1 MQLPLFSPH
10 HASLLT
16 KITLF
21 CFFSS
26 IVCSEACPH
35 DLWQTAAQL
44 FLESRAMGCND
55 ENYIC
60 QCERAFSCPEVSQR
74 LCDLTDY
81 YICWS
86 WSNIYW
92 VICPWGEKQFSWVSS
107 ICTQFS
113 WLWIG
118 KVQRKDCCLNSVS
131 LMRISNSFVFVKVLT
146 DKEST
151 YCDTLS
157 KSWVV
162 KIILVFK

>member
-21 CFFSS
+21 IFFHQSFVQKLVHMIFGKLQHSCF
-26 IVCSEACPH
+26 
-35 DLWQTAAQL
+35 W
-44 FLESRAMGCND
+44 RAMGCND

-60 QCERAFSCPEVSQR
+60 QCERAFSCPEVTQR
-74 LCDLTDY
+74 LCELADY

-118 KVQRKDCCLNSVS
+118 KVQKKDCCLKSVS

-146 DKEST
+146 DKESA
-151 YCDTLS
+151 YRDTLS